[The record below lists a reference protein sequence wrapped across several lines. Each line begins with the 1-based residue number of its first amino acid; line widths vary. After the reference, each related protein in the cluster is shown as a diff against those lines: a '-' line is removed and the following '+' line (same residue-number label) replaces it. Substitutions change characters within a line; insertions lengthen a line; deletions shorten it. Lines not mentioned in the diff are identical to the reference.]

1 MADSDEYTYEIID
14 NESDARDCAQLLA
27 EEFVLHNSIDI
38 YHRMSIQQY
47 YDILMWPM
55 LKEVLNER
63 LSFLSRHQSSGEIVG
78 VILAGDMY
86 LHQQKHPY
94 EPNSPPQWIPLD
106 DLLDEMAHE
115 FICHDFNQ
123 ELTSGILLHIAL
135 GATRVSHSGKGIATK
150 LRKTLYNYA
159 RDIRNFQYA
168 FVQVNSEAT
177 RHIYLN
183 ILQGKELTVVNP
195 TAWLWKKKDNG
206 LFYPYKDY
214 KGELISNILI
224 KLTK

>member
-115 FICHDFNQ
+115 FI
-123 ELTSGILLHIAL
+123 SL

-195 TAWLWKKKDNG
+195 AAWLWKKKDNG

-214 KGELISNILI
+214 KGESISNILI